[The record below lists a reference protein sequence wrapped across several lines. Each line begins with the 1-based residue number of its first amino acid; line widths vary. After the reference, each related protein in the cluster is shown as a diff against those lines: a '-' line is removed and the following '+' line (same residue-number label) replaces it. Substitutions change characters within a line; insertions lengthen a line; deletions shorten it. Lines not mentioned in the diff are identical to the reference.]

1 MDSDP
6 RPSVQEAAGASSELT
21 PELEVSMKHLKTK
34 VVTVA
39 LLLLVGLL
47 ASCQKPLHD
56 ENELYILVAANISLP
71 YWHEAQAGFMA
82 AAHGLGV
89 KADLVGPET
98 YSPDDEVTAFQKAVS
113 RHPAG
118 ILISPAQPGKFK
130 SAIDAA
136 VQSGIPVICVDSD
149 SPESARLL
157 FVGTDNYQAGIES
170 GKRMAQLLHG
180 KGNVVLI
187 TIPGQLN
194 LEERLRG
201 INDEFK
207 KFPDIKIFKT
217 FDDKG
222 DARSANDQTAALL
235 ASKDPKDKFD
245 GIICVEASGGPGAA
259 EALHRLSLDGKYPI
273 VAMDDNSETL
283 DWIKRGVISATVGQ
297 KPYTMSFYGLKLLDD
312 LHHNAVHEFKDWKTS
327 PVSPLPARVDTGTT
341 VIDSSNLAAYEA
353 AMVAHP
359 TQP

>member
-1 MDSDP
+1 
-6 RPSVQEAAGASSELT
+6 
-21 PELEVSMKHLKTK
+21 MKNCRAK
-34 VVTVA
+34 VVKVA
-39 LLLLVGLL
+39 SLLMVGLL

-89 KADLVGPET
+89 KADFVGPET
-98 YSPDDEVTAFQKAVS
+98 YSPDDELSAFQKAVN
-113 RHPAG
+113 RHPSG
-118 ILISPAQPGKFK
+118 ILISPAQPDKFK

-149 SPESARLL
+149 SPESARIL
-157 FVGTDNYQAGIES
+157 FVGTDNFQAGFES

-194 LEERLRG
+194 LDERIRG
-201 INDEFK
+201 VTDSFQ
-207 KFPDIKIFKT
+207 KFPDLKIFKT
-217 FDDKG
+217 LDDKG
-222 DARSANDQTAALL
+222 DPRSANDQVSVLL
-235 ASKDPKDKFD
+235 TSKNPKDKFD
-245 GIICVEASGGPGAA
+245 GIVGVEASGGPGAA
-259 EALHRLSLDGKYPI
+259 EALHRLNLDGKIPI

-283 DWIKRGVISATVGQ
+283 DWIKRNVISATIAQ
-297 KPYTMSFYGLKLLDD
+297 KPYTMSYYGLKLLDD
-312 LHHNAVHEFKDWKTS
+312 LHHNAVHEFKDWRTS

-341 VIDSSNLAAYEA
+341 VIDASNLAAYQA
-353 AMVAHP
+353 AMVPHP
-359 TQP
+359 IQP